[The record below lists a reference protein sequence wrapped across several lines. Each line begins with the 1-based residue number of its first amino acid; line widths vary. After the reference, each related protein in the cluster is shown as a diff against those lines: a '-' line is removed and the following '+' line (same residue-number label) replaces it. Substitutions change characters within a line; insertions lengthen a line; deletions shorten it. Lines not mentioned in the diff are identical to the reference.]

1 MANFTPYHTYL
12 PTRSIVGIYSFCS
25 LKHFGL
31 LFPCFSHCKR
41 SKIFLEAFMSLSI
54 QHNLHSLE
62 LQRITLWYWDILAFP
77 LTSVAFGLLHPWR
90 FKSALGVMLNFT
102 TCYTYL
108 LSGIVSIYTFQ
119 ISVPSILFGN
129 SHSLRNCKTN
139 RELMIFATHFLE
151 ISK

>member
-12 PTRSIVGIYSFCS
+12 PKRSIVGIYSFCS

-41 SKIFLEAFMSLSI
+41 SKIFLEALISLSI

-77 LTSVAFGLLHPWR
+77 LHNFLFLYRVILSKHLLQVLLVPHSSISTTSQNR
-90 FKSALGVMLNFT
+90 FNSFFNFSFSYLNKRFS
-102 TCYTYL
+102 L
-108 LSGIVSIYTFQ
+108 
-119 ISVPSILFGN
+119 ISSSLFI
-129 SHSLRNCKTN
+129 KV
-139 RELMIFATHFLE
+139 IQ
-151 ISK
+151 